1 MEITR
6 RACLAVFGTGA
17 LGFAL
22 PALAQDAA
30 TSQDNTRDAIELT
43 RSDIANKRQ
52 EIITKWMDF
61 TPDESN
67 AFWPLYREYQA
78 ELDKVGDKQAQVLDE
93 YLKNYDTLTD
103 DKALNIVERWLNY
116 RKQRIEIQQKYVGR
130 FRKILPG
137 KKVARLYQ
145 LEGAMDAVI
154 SAGVQG
160 SLPMV
165 K

>member
-6 RACLAVFGTGA
+6 RTCLTAFGAGA
-17 LGFAL
+17 LGLAL

-30 TSQDNTRDAIELT
+30 TSQENTRDSIELS
-43 RSDIANKRQ
+43 RADIANKRQ

-67 AFWPLYREYQA
+67 AFWPVYREYQA
-78 ELDKVGDKQAQVLDE
+78 DQAKVGDEQVKLLDD

-103 DKALNIVERWLNY
+103 DQANKIVDNWLKL
-116 RKQRIEIQQKYVGR
+116 RKQRIDNQQKYVGR
-130 FRKILPG
+130 YRKILPG
-137 KKVARLYQ
+137 KKVARFYQ
-145 LEGAMDAVI
+145 LDSAMDAVI